1 MRKIDLNNCVVRSTK
16 LAPIDKDTPN
26 KLYYDSKLECSNLLI
41 GSKGSMDSTKV
52 LIDGKEVN
60 IKGVTMEVTEENVF
74 VLLQV
79 LEGDEIVVK
88 SLEFK

>member
-16 LAPIDKDTPN
+16 LSPIDKDSSN

-41 GSKGSMDSTKV
+41 GSRGSMDSTKV
-52 LIDGKEVN
+52 LVDGKDINV
-60 IKGVTMEVTEENVF
+60 KAVTMEVTEENMF
-74 VLLQV
+74 VLLHV
-79 LEGDEIVVK
+79 LEGDDIVVK

>member
-1 MRKIDLNNCVVRSTK
+1 MRKIDLNNCIVRSTK
-16 LAPIDKDTPN
+16 LAPIDKDSSN
-26 KLYYDSKLECSNLLI
+26 KLYYDAKLECGNLLI

-52 LIDGKEVN
+52 LVDGKEINV
-60 IKGVTMEVTEENVF
+60 KAVTMEVTDESVF

>member
-1 MRKIDLNNCVVRSTK
+1 MRKIDLNNCVVRSTN
-16 LAPIDKDTPN
+16 LAAIDKDSPN
-26 KLYYDSKLECSNLLI
+26 KLFYDSKLECSNLLI
-41 GSKGSMDSTKV
+41 GSKGSLDSTKV
-52 LIDGKEVN
+52 LIDGKELNV
-60 IKGVTMEVTEENVF
+60 KGVTMEVTDESVF